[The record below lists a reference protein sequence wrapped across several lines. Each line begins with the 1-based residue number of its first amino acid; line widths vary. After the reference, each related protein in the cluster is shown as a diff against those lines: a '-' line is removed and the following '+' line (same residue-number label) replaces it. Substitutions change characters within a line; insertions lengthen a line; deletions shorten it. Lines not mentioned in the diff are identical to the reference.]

1 MGLLEL
7 LLLYL
12 SFQLKHLLCDYLQP
26 HWVAIS
32 KGKAIRGVGGKAL
45 LHHAGIHAMGTFIVA
60 MIFAP
65 MFWWLSLVD
74 FFVHGTIDR
83 VKSILVD
90 KNKWSMDSKR
100 FWFVF
105 GLDQEAHNLTHL
117 AYILTIFFHAN
128 PSLTLL

>member
-7 LLLYL
+7 LFLYL

-32 KGKAIRGVGGKAL
+32 KGKALRGVGGKAL
-45 LHHAGIHAMGTFIVA
+45 LHHAGVHALGTLIITL
-60 MIFAP
+60 IFAP
-65 MFWWLSLVD
+65 HFWWLFIVD

-83 VKSILVD
+83 VKSKIVD
-90 KNKWSMDSKR
+90 NKNWSMDTKK

-117 AYILTIFFHAN
+117 AYILIIFFHAN
-128 PSLTLL
+128 PSLSLL